1 MLARLAKPTAPSG
14 PHTAEDAKQI
24 ILKYRIMLKKTE
36 EEHKKT
42 IANANAQLAQL
53 VNETN
58 RAVLTQV
65 EGSEVQ
71 HEKPQSAWIKG
82 TDDEDFLL
90 CNKAAVKQFEQLFEG
105 FQEVIDLLQ
114 NQSK

>member
-1 MLARLAKPTAPSG
+1 MLARLAKPTSPSG
-14 PHTAEDAKQI
+14 PHTDEDAKQV

-53 VNETN
+53 IDETDQ
-58 RAVLTQV
+58 AAAAQV
-65 EGSEVQ
+65 ESSMTQ
-71 HEKPQSAWIKG
+71 YEKPQSAWIKG
-82 TDDEDFLL
+82 ADDEDFLL

-114 NQSK
+114 QQSK